1 MNVLAW
7 VNVPECLAAFLEN
20 KNEEFVVK
28 GRKLDKFWFVI
39 IGGKDAAYI
48 KHGSGI
54 QGSPVNRREVL
65 ENEGGEQEHMKAVW
79 WSG

>member
-1 MNVLAW
+1 MLAW

-28 GRKLDKFWFVI
+28 AQKLDKFWFVI

-48 KHGSGI
+48 KNTV
-54 QGSPVNRREVL
+54 QAFRAA
-65 ENEGGEQEHMKAVW
+65 Q
-79 WSG
+79 